1 MQNEFNIR
9 LASEADFFEI
19 SKIEKQC
26 FSLPWSK
33 NAVSQFAKSPNN
45 IIIVCE
51 KSGEI
56 CGYITASIVIDEV
69 QIANVAV
76 KENFRNMHIASFLLQ
91 KLIDISKGKNCIS
104 VTLEVRQS
112 NIPAIKLYEKFGFSK
127 VGERK
132 NFYKNPTENAYLL
145 TLNF

>member
-1 MQNEFNIR
+1 MQNEFKIR
-9 LASEADFFEI
+9 LANESDYFEI
-19 SKIEKQC
+19 SEIEKQC
-26 FSLPWSK
+26 FSIPWSQGAINEFDK
-33 NAVSQFAKSPNN
+33 SQNN
-45 IIIVCE
+45 LIIVCE
-51 KSGEI
+51 FHGEI
-56 CGYITASIVIDEV
+56 CGYITASIVLDEV

-91 KLIDISKGKNCIS
+91 KLIDISKEKICIS

-112 NIPAIKLYEKFGFSK
+112 NIPAIKLYEKYGFSK

-145 TLNF
+145 TLNL